1 MNKGIRNCKL
11 NFSREQINIPFHHI
25 DYNNDK
31 QHGLRKKQK
40 KSTNFIFYLVS
51 IQNVINYA
59 NILDN

>member
-11 NFSREQINIPFHHI
+11 NFSREQINIHFHHI

-40 KSTNFIFYLVS
+40 KVQILFS
-51 IQNVINYA
+51 IWLA
-59 NILDN
+59 FKM